1 MRKLDDR
8 VAYAGPTAKAPEAGS
23 HDEMIDHLRHFVM
36 PGLIDSHVHLSDG
49 NAKTLEHIDL
59 DGEVQ

>member
-36 PGLIDSHVHLSDG
+36 PGLID
-49 NAKTLEHIDL
+49 
-59 DGEVQ
+59 